1 VSVRRAARSKPA
13 PGPQCRNLAFVTTG
27 ETTGS
32 ASAPPTPEILK
43 PRMRGWLHFWSFAV
57 SIAACAAMIAVSAAL
72 VGAGAALAT
81 IVYSV
86 TVLGLF
92 GISALYHRRTWRS
105 PRSVAVMRR
114 LDHSMI
120 FLFIAGSYTPVAAL
134 AMDSST
140 AKWVLAVVWAGAL
153 AGVALKTA
161 WPYAPAWVGVP
172 IYVALGWVAVFVLPD
187 LLHNAGV
194 AALVLLLTGGGL
206 YTVGGIMYAL
216 RRPDPWPHTFG
227 YHEFFHAATV
237 LAAICH
243 HVAIWLA
250 LFPG

>member
-1 VSVRRAARSKPA
+1 MAAA
-13 PGPQCRNLAFVTTG
+13 T
-27 ETTGS
+27 
-32 ASAPPTPEILK
+32 ASPLGQALVK

-57 SIAACAAMIAVSAAL
+57 SIAASATLIAVSAAL
-72 VGAGAALAT
+72 VGSTAALAT
-81 IVYSV
+81 TVYSV

-92 GISALYHRRTWRS
+92 GISALYHRRTWRTA
-105 PRSVAVMRR
+105 RGIAVMRR

-120 FLFIAGSYTPVAAL
+120 FLFIAGTYTPVAVL
-134 AMDSST
+134 AMPPPT
-140 AKWVLAVVWAGAL
+140 ARWVLTVVWAGAL
-153 AGVALKTA
+153 AGVVLKTA

-172 IYVALGWVAVFVLPD
+172 VYMALGWVAVFVLPD

-194 AALVLLLTGGGL
+194 AALVLIVVGGLL
-206 YTVGGIMYAL
+206 YTVGGVMYAL
-216 RRPDPWPHTFG
+216 RKPDPWPNTFG
-227 YHEFFHAATV
+227 FHEFFHAATV